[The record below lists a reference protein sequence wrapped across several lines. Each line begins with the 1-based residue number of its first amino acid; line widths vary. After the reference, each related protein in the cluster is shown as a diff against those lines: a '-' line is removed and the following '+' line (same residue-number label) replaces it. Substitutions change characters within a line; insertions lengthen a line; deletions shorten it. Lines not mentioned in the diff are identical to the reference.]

1 MITEKVSTQTVKI
14 WYFMKKILDWSVVD
28 WLIAIYPI
36 KYMKMYSC
44 DYSYY
49 IDSPHL
55 CSNKSYYII
64 LIQYSWFEIDTYN
77 KYIHLFKQ
85 KNKDFSCP
93 QYSSSI
99 PSFQFIQLHGNSIFI
114 WKSDRH
120 NNNNKNR
127 KKVAYQ
133 DEEFI

>member
-1 MITEKVSTQTVKI
+1 MITEEVLTQTVKI
-14 WYFMKKILDWSVVD
+14 WYPMKKILV
-28 WLIAIYPI
+28 LICWWIVIYSI

-44 DYSYY
+44 VYSWY

-85 KNKDFSCP
+85 KKKIFSCP

-127 KKVAYQ
+127 KKAAYQ

>member
-1 MITEKVSTQTVKI
+1 MWSLRIFDKNVVGFVRFVKKSLSI
-14 WYFMKKILDWSVVD
+14 IENISKIYFSV
-28 WLIAIYPI
+28 YS
-36 KYMKMYSC
+36 KYT
-44 DYSYY
+44 
-49 IDSPHL
+49 DSPYL
-55 CSNKSYYII
+55 YCNKSYYII

-85 KNKDFSCP
+85 KKKDFSCP